1 MTCPPAEAGTPG
13 CTKQAASFR
22 DAYDKF
28 KAKGVAVYGIS
39 SDSPEKNKEFAQAQQ
54 LPFPLLT
61 DQGEFRNVRK
71 DQALSSALR
80 SS

>member
-1 MTCPPAEAGTPG
+1 MTCPAAEAGTPG

-61 DQGEFRNVRK
+61 DQGE
-71 DQALSSALR
+71 SSNA
-80 SS
+80 